1 MNDQV
6 LVIGGGI
13 AGVQAAL
20 DMADAG
26 VRVVLVERSPA
37 IGGKMAA
44 LDKNFPTLDCSIC
57 IEAPKLS
64 EVEQHPNLDMNAHA
78 DGTVKP
84 PDGWPQIPANRLHL
98 RRSFFALSNFQ
109 LPVLRGHQQHS
120 PYRQHNSQ
128 SLSGC
133 DWII

>member
-13 AGVQAAL
+13 AGVQTAL
-20 DMADAG
+20 DLADAG
-26 VRVVLVERSPA
+26 ARVILVERSPA

-64 EVEQHPNLDMNAHA
+64 EVEQHPNIEL
-78 DGTVKP
+78 
-84 PDGWPQIPANRLHL
+84 
-98 RRSFFALSNFQ
+98 LSNATVARVDGEAGNFTVQ
-109 LPVLRGHQQHS
+109 IKQNGVHYFFTPLVSRFPTCRRCRATGFPFTSTSFSS
-120 PYRQHNSQ
+120 PSC
-128 SLSGC
+128 ST
-133 DWII
+133 